1 MTIRTSST
9 YGKGS
14 TPMKSILLSILCA
27 LLVSNAIHAWQLEVP
42 PDNPKISPGIK
53 GDSPDSL
60 LKVWVLFTDKCI
72 HSNDE
77 YHAVI
82 SHPEKLI
89 SDRALRRRTK
99 TRTTGD
105 IVDFHDIPVC
115 DSYIEDVFALAER
128 RRAVT
133 KWFNGVSIE
142 ARWTTIQEISSF
154 PFVRSI
160 RPIVRGKRTPP
171 APEPTHPGIP
181 EPSSKETSSLPYG
194 PSATQNILCNIP
206 ELHDLGFSGDGVLI
220 CVLDGGFQH
229 DLHEALIPIDVLT
242 EWDFID
248 DDGITDGPGN
258 IPNHGTSVLSICAG
272 YKEDQLIGPAFG
284 AEFILGRTEDVDDE
298 YPLEED
304 FWTEGVEWADS
315 AGADIITSS
324 LAYIQWLEY
333 EDLDGNTATSTNAAD
348 WAAANGILVCNAI
361 GNSGPFPGSLEA
373 PSDADSIVAVG
384 SIDGDAN
391 LSGFSSRGPTADGR
405 IKPEVLAMGEGT
417 YNARAGSQDG
427 YGTGGGTSF
436 STPIVAGI
444 AALILENH
452 YEWNPM
458 QVREA
463 LMMTASNS
471 ANPDNNWG
479 YGIVNALQ
487 AVFYKSIG
495 GMVTDVLTSQ
505 SIPQAEI
512 SYTGPQSGDA
522 ETGGDG
528 RFLISDIDPGI
539 YEISVT
545 ADGYYPKNQSISVP
559 PWTAYADFALIP
571 EGTEIPI
578 VNLEGYF
585 IDDSG
590 IEPTEGDGDAEADI
604 NETVGLDIVIFND
617 GNREVTNAEIHCSTE
632 SQYIDLVTESISVP
646 SIDPAETTIISHVA
660 VFSILPET
668 PHTAIASFD
677 IRITGEDA
685 FDETFSIELSL
696 SAEMP
701 SWPLA
706 FSTLYAAPKII
717 DLDDDGDQE
726 ILFGDEHGYFNILHH
741 DGSPM
746 NGWPVWVG
754 DSTSILSTPAVVD
767 IDGDDEYE
775 ILTASEPG
783 LFCWHIDGTALT
795 GWPPAATFDPQTP
808 IFISPMVADLDAD
821 GDEEVIMTTVDG
833 FVLIWDHLG
842 NLLQVI
848 ESEESMFCVPAIG
861 DVDGDGDLE
870 IVSGSGDTNQGT
882 GGRVFVWN
890 HDGETADGMW
900 PVILPGIV
908 LGGIALADLDND
920 GAAEII
926 VPESNLTN
934 VPTTRIHVF
943 RGDGEYWDGWPQP
956 MGLVNTSQP
965 AVADLDGDGIFEI
978 IVPLYS
984 GMSTGEIQVWSQD
997 AVPMQGWPRSLAG
1010 VPDFVA
1016 PLIGDINGDGSSDI
1030 VIASTAGGI
1039 YAFDATGNDI
1049 DGFPFFVDE
1058 VYSLTG
1064 IPIMNDI
1071 DGDQDVE
1078 IVISSL
1084 DETMHAWDLPG
1095 TYDPDFAM
1103 PWGMARHDYRNT
1115 SNLNTS
1121 LAPAPGSELPVTPVM
1136 YRLWQNAPNPMAE
1149 STSIR
1154 FDLPES
1160 TPITLAL
1167 YDLMGRRVE
1176 TLVDSKRTLP
1186 GSYTVFW
1193 NGTDELGRSVG
1204 SGIYFYRLVTNK
1216 YAETRALIRLR

>member
-1 MTIRTSST
+1 
-9 YGKGS
+9 
-14 TPMKSILLSILCA
+14 
-27 LLVSNAIHAWQLEVP
+27 
-42 PDNPKISPGIK
+42 
-53 GDSPDSL
+53 
-60 LKVWVLFTDKCI
+60 
-72 HSNDE
+72 
-77 YHAVI
+77 
-82 SHPEKLI
+82 
-89 SDRALRRRTK
+89 
-99 TRTTGD
+99 
-105 IVDFHDIPVC
+105 
-115 DSYIEDVFALAER
+115 
-128 RRAVT
+128 
-133 KWFNGVSIE
+133 
-142 ARWTTIQEISSF
+142 
-154 PFVRSI
+154 
-160 RPIVRGKRTPP
+160 
-171 APEPTHPGIP
+171 
-181 EPSSKETSSLPYG
+181 
-194 PSATQNILCNIP
+194 
-206 ELHDLGFSGDGVLI
+206 
-220 CVLDGGFQH
+220 
-229 DLHEALIPIDVLT
+229 
-242 EWDFID
+242 
-248 DDGITDGPGN
+248 
-258 IPNHGTSVLSICAG
+258 
-272 YKEDQLIGPAFG
+272 
-284 AEFILGRTEDVDDE
+284 
-298 YPLEED
+298 
-304 FWTEGVEWADS
+304 
-315 AGADIITSS
+315 
-324 LAYIQWLEY
+324 
-333 EDLDGNTATSTNAAD
+333 
-348 WAAANGILVCNAI
+348 
-361 GNSGPFPGSLEA
+361 
-373 PSDADSIVAVG
+373 
-384 SIDGDAN
+384 
-391 LSGFSSRGPTADGR
+391 
-405 IKPEVLAMGEGT
+405 
-417 YNARAGSQDG
+417 
-427 YGTGGGTSF
+427 
-436 STPIVAGI
+436 
-444 AALILENH
+444 
-452 YEWNPM
+452 
-458 QVREA
+458 
-463 LMMTASNS
+463 
-471 ANPDNNWG
+471 
-479 YGIVNALQ
+479 
-487 AVFYKSIG
+487 
-495 GMVTDVLTSQ
+495 
-505 SIPQAEI
+505 
-512 SYTGPQSGDA
+512 
-522 ETGGDG
+522 
-528 RFLISDIDPGI
+528 
-539 YEISVT
+539 
-545 ADGYYPKNQSISVP
+545 
-559 PWTAYADFALIP
+559 
-571 EGTEIPI
+571 
-578 VNLEGYF
+578 
-585 IDDSG
+585 
-590 IEPTEGDGDAEADI
+590 
-604 NETVGLDIVIFND
+604 
-617 GNREVTNAEIHCSTE
+617 
-632 SQYIDLVTESISVP
+632 
-646 SIDPAETTIISHVA
+646 
-660 VFSILPET
+660 
-668 PHTAIASFD
+668 
-677 IRITGEDA
+677 
-685 FDETFSIELSL
+685 
-696 SAEMP
+696 
-701 SWPLA
+701 
-706 FSTLYAAPKII
+706 
-717 DLDDDGDQE
+717 
-726 ILFGDEHGYFNILHH
+726 
-741 DGSPM
+741 M

-821 GDEEVIMTTVDG
+821 GDEEVVMTTVDG

-900 PVILPGIV
+900 PVNLPGIV

-920 GAAEII
+920 GGAEII

-978 IVPLYS
+978 IIPLYS

-997 AVPMQGWPRSLAG
+997 AVPVQGWPRSMDG

-1016 PLIGDINGDGSSDI
+1016 PMLGDINGDGSSDI

-1049 DGFPFFVDE
+1049 DGFPFFIDE

-1121 LAPAPGSELPVTPVM
+1121 LAPAPDSEFPVTPVT